1 MRMDCYKLR
10 HIFSVFLNQR
20 QHDGERR
27 TLVQFA
33 IHRYGAVGNPHTIDM
48 RRKVDMRLNVST
60 SIDVTACETD
70 GDNLL
75 FLGFHGFSNDENE
88 MIRIIDA
95 IYDVPKRDVS
105 STDNSI
111 ASAQHPNYLSFRGTY
126 ERPYIGSYYWYPD
139 GCSVGERRHECSA
152 VGDAVVRL
160 LDSPVYVRF
169 RKVLI
174 GFSQGGYL
182 SYRMI
187 AEHPDV
193 FDMAILMSPSFKG
206 EAADLLPATGRT
218 RFALCYGSEDRT
230 IPLSDQQCARN
241 KLAQTG
247 NLTYFEYLGM
257 AHGICNQEIHD
268 LRAWLG
274 L

>member
-1 MRMDCYKLR
+1 MRMDCCKLR
-10 HIFSVFLNQR
+10 QIFSVFFNQR
-20 QHDGERR
+20 QHDGEHR
-27 TLVQFA
+27 TLFQFA
-33 IHRYGAVGNPHTIDM
+33 IHRYGAVGNPHTIDI
-48 RRKVDMRLNVST
+48 RWKVDMRLNVST

-95 IYDVPKRDVS
+95 IYDVPKQDVS

-139 GCSVGERRHECSA
+139 GCSVGERRRECSA
-152 VGDAVVRL
+152 VGDAIVRL
-160 LDSPVYVRF
+160 LDSSAYVRF

-182 SYRMI
+182 SYRMV

-218 RFALCYGSEDRT
+218 QFALCYGSEDRT

-247 NLTYFEYLGM
+247 NLTYFEYPGM